1 MCRNPNETSH
11 PRATVTL
18 FVTSIFSPRA
28 DSAAIRAPSGQSPS
42 TYSMASQIPAWNMQ
56 FVFANSKPG
65 TDRVKVQLA
74 ARTGEGAPGA

>member
-1 MCRNPNETSH
+1 MALS
-11 PRATVTL
+11 AA
-18 FVTSIFSPRA
+18 SIFSPRA

-42 TYSMASQIPAWNMQ
+42 TYSRVLEIPAWNMQ